1 MNRQKNEQAES
12 HPRRHA
18 ESHGFYVIPKRSALT
33 SSFQGPCSC
42 EATSSVTPP
51 PTPACGAAAR
61 QALPPPAPPTR
72 PDTGGDR
79 IASRPATG
87 PETFPLFSV
96 FAGEHGHGGV
106 LPVQHPS
113 GSAEC
118 LIPFPF

>member
-72 PDTGGDR
+72 PDTGGNKFR
-79 IASRPATG
+79 RRPPTRPAAC
-87 PETFPLFSV
+87 PLFSV
-96 FAGEHGHGGV
+96 FAHATRQRGL
-106 LPVQHPS
+106 LPLPHRDHRAQV
-113 GSAEC
+113 
-118 LIPFPF
+118 F